1 MIIISFLALFLGA
14 GIAQE
19 TGTIRQPDYVSFWGT
34 AADTLVASDSL
45 TLTLRIRGT
54 NRSQIDMALAITK
67 VSGTVTNNFFIKGSM
82 DGITYFDIDTIA
94 NSDAATSIVYNSMA
108 DWNYPYMM
116 IRGEAG
122 ATAQKASYKLWWINR
137 Y

>member
-1 MIIISFLALFLGA
+1 MIIISFLALFLGSA
-14 GIAQE
+14 IAQE
-19 TGTIRQPDYVSFWGT
+19 TGTIRQPDYLSFWGT
-34 AADTLVASDSL
+34 AADTLIASDSL
-45 TLTLRIRGT
+45 SLTLRVRGT
-54 NRSQIDMALAITK
+54 NRSQIDLQLDITK

-82 DGITYFDIDTIA
+82 DGTNYFDTDTIA
-94 NSDAATSIVYNSMA
+94 NTDAATSRVLKSLSN
-108 DWNYPYMM
+108 WNYPYMM